1 MEKLGGLHG
10 FNGWHRPILTD
21 SGGFQVWSLG
31 DLRKISEEGVR
42 FASPINGDK
51 LFLTPEVSMQV
62 QRALNSDIAMVF
74 DECTPIEINGRPT
87 THEEAARSM
96 QLSLRWAR
104 RSRDEFLRGEN
115 PNALF
120 GIVQGGMFE
129 DLRDESLAGLTDI
142 GFEGYAVGGLSVG
155 EPKED
160 MLRILDH
167 IGHRLPADRPR
178 YLMGVQQW
186 QLVAGGVL
194 VFLLS
199 IHLIGCSFSCGSD
212 KREGGE
218 FLVLHGKA
226 GDVGVSLGAV
236 HNLVEQTVQAVSG
249 VRSLQVKVSVAK
261 KAAKDGA
268 QLSLRLAIVIGKEA
282 NAAAVSDDIRTEV
295 RRAMQ
300 ETMGVDEFS
309 LDIVVEDISN
319 APLTKK
325 KRVV

>member
-1 MEKLGGLHG
+1 MGIINRFLLFLYALAVACLSLGIAALALQIVPE
-10 FNGWHRPILTD
+10 PIL
-21 SGGFQVWSLG
+21 
-31 DLRKISEEGVR
+31 
-42 FASPINGDK
+42 
-51 LFLTPEVSMQV
+51 
-62 QRALNSDIAMVF
+62 LN
-74 DECTPIEINGRPT
+74 E
-87 THEEAARSM
+87 
-96 QLSLRWAR
+96 
-104 RSRDEFLRGEN
+104 
-115 PNALF
+115 
-120 GIVQGGMFE
+120 
-129 DLRDESLAGLTDI
+129 
-142 GFEGYAVGGLSVG
+142 Y
-155 EPKED
+155 
-160 MLRILDH
+160 
-167 IGHRLPADRPR
+167 R
-178 YLMGVQQW
+178 YLMGAQQW

-199 IHLIGCSFSCGSD
+199 IHLIGCSFSGGSD

-226 GDVGVSLGAV
+226 GDVGVSIGAV

>member
-1 MEKLGGLHG
+1 MGIAALALQIVPE
-10 FNGWHRPILTD
+10 PIL
-21 SGGFQVWSLG
+21 
-31 DLRKISEEGVR
+31 
-42 FASPINGDK
+42 
-51 LFLTPEVSMQV
+51 
-62 QRALNSDIAMVF
+62 LN
-74 DECTPIEINGRPT
+74 E
-87 THEEAARSM
+87 
-96 QLSLRWAR
+96 
-104 RSRDEFLRGEN
+104 
-115 PNALF
+115 
-120 GIVQGGMFE
+120 
-129 DLRDESLAGLTDI
+129 
-142 GFEGYAVGGLSVG
+142 Y
-155 EPKED
+155 
-160 MLRILDH
+160 
-167 IGHRLPADRPR
+167 R
-178 YLMGVQQW
+178 YLMGAQQW

-199 IHLIGCSFSCGSD
+199 IHLIGCSFSGGSD

-226 GDVGVSLGAV
+226 GDVGVSIGAV

-261 KAAKDGA
+261 KTAKDGA

>member
-1 MEKLGGLHG
+1 MGIINRFLLFLYALAVACLSLGVVALALQIVPE
-10 FNGWHRPILTD
+10 PIL
-21 SGGFQVWSLG
+21 
-31 DLRKISEEGVR
+31 
-42 FASPINGDK
+42 
-51 LFLTPEVSMQV
+51 
-62 QRALNSDIAMVF
+62 LN
-74 DECTPIEINGRPT
+74 E
-87 THEEAARSM
+87 
-96 QLSLRWAR
+96 
-104 RSRDEFLRGEN
+104 
-115 PNALF
+115 
-120 GIVQGGMFE
+120 
-129 DLRDESLAGLTDI
+129 
-142 GFEGYAVGGLSVG
+142 Y
-155 EPKED
+155 
-160 MLRILDH
+160 
-167 IGHRLPADRPR
+167 R
-178 YLMGVQQW
+178 YLMGAQQW

-199 IHLIGCSFSCGSD
+199 MHLIGCSFSGGSD

-218 FLVLHGKA
+218 FLVLHGKV

-236 HNLVEQTVQAVSG
+236 HNLVEQTVQTVPG

-261 KAAKDGA
+261 KAVKDGA

-282 NAAAVSDDIRTEV
+282 NAAAVSDGIRTEV

>member
-1 MEKLGGLHG
+1 MGIINRFLLFLYALAVACLSLGVVALALQIVPE
-10 FNGWHRPILTD
+10 PIL
-21 SGGFQVWSLG
+21 
-31 DLRKISEEGVR
+31 
-42 FASPINGDK
+42 
-51 LFLTPEVSMQV
+51 
-62 QRALNSDIAMVF
+62 LN
-74 DECTPIEINGRPT
+74 E
-87 THEEAARSM
+87 
-96 QLSLRWAR
+96 
-104 RSRDEFLRGEN
+104 
-115 PNALF
+115 
-120 GIVQGGMFE
+120 
-129 DLRDESLAGLTDI
+129 
-142 GFEGYAVGGLSVG
+142 Y
-155 EPKED
+155 
-160 MLRILDH
+160 
-167 IGHRLPADRPR
+167 R
-178 YLMGVQQW
+178 YLMGAQQW

-199 IHLIGCSFSCGSD
+199 IHLIGCSFSGGSD
-212 KREGGE
+212 KRDGGE
-218 FLVLHGKA
+218 FLVLH
-226 GDVGVSLGAV
+226 
-236 HNLVEQTVQAVSG
+236 

>member
-1 MEKLGGLHG
+1 MGIINRFLLFLYALAVACLSLGVVALALQIVPE
-10 FNGWHRPILTD
+10 PIL
-21 SGGFQVWSLG
+21 
-31 DLRKISEEGVR
+31 
-42 FASPINGDK
+42 
-51 LFLTPEVSMQV
+51 
-62 QRALNSDIAMVF
+62 LN
-74 DECTPIEINGRPT
+74 E
-87 THEEAARSM
+87 
-96 QLSLRWAR
+96 
-104 RSRDEFLRGEN
+104 
-115 PNALF
+115 
-120 GIVQGGMFE
+120 
-129 DLRDESLAGLTDI
+129 
-142 GFEGYAVGGLSVG
+142 Y
-155 EPKED
+155 
-160 MLRILDH
+160 
-167 IGHRLPADRPR
+167 R
-178 YLMGVQQW
+178 YLMGAQQW

-199 IHLIGCSFSCGSD
+199 IHLIGCSFSGGSD

-218 FLVLHGKA
+218 F
-226 GDVGVSLGAV
+226 
-236 HNLVEQTVQAVSG
+236 HNLVEQTVQTVPG